1 VRGSRGTRFNAD
13 RLTFGGNFNANGTLN
28 TAGETAVA
36 DYVYQYEVGLK
47 NRGSLG
53 GAHYTLELTGY
64 YSHFN
69 ITTYELN
76 PVVCDA
82 LGYANGACPVSD
94 KYKTLGV
101 ELYATLRYHG
111 FSMIANMTANHA
123 QQNPSTLGEWVKAH
137 GIPDLSY
144 SFATNYD
151 ITDKFAIGADIAG
164 VTKELQSY
172 PSTIE
177 WPGSAVVSAN
187 IKFRPVRN
195 LELGISAYNLFNALA
210 LQGAGNAVVTT
221 SGNSFVG
228 AATSVPGRSTLAHVK
243 FTF

>member
-1 VRGSRGTRFNAD
+1 
-13 RLTFGGNFNANGTLN
+13 
-28 TAGETAVA
+28 
-36 DYVYQYEVGLK
+36 
-47 NRGSLG
+47 
-53 GAHYTLELTGY
+53 
-64 YSHFN
+64 
-69 ITTYELN
+69 
-76 PVVCDA
+76 
-82 LGYANGACPVSD
+82 
-94 KYKTLGV
+94 
-101 ELYATLRYHG
+101 
-111 FSMIANMTANHA
+111 MIANMTANHA